1 MSGTDPKFA
10 RWHEKNSTHG
20 EDFTYGEE
28 VWRTARR
35 DLWGTMFQIV
45 SDNAD
50 LATREFIRLLEAAR
64 EEDGYGPLS
73 AR

>member
-1 MSGTDPKFA
+1 MTFNEWWEKHDQVSDPFS
-10 RWHEKNSTHG
+10 N
-20 EDFTYGEE
+20 FTYGEQ
-28 VWRTARR
+28 VWQAAQSDT
-35 DLWGTMFQIV
+35 WGAVFQIV